1 MAMFERCSTGSRKQL
16 TSNTKLGS
24 KPAVAQY
31 MPQDSQNL
39 VRGAVSY
46 PKAPCGLVVSTL
58 SNPSQ

>member
-1 MAMFERCSTGSRKQL
+1 MLDWIEKTTHKQY
-16 TSNTKLGS
+16 KLGS